1 VRNGPAWNDSVIFIV
16 YDENGG
22 FYDHVAPPPAV
33 APDQIQPGQC
43 ADLSNPPA
51 SLSPGGGAECSDNLE
66 GDPNTSVV
74 DAIKLCPAL
83 AADPTGPYPA
93 GCPHFDQ
100 YGARVPFIAVSPFSK
115 PHYVS
120 HTVADHTSILAFL
133 ETAFLPAAHGGR
145 RHLTER
151 DRRADNLV
159 DLFDFAHAPSLA
171 TAVGAAAPPAMDC
184 TPLALPLP

>member
-1 VRNGPAWNDSVIFIV
+1 
-16 YDENGG
+16 
-22 FYDHVAPPPAV
+22 
-33 APDQIQPGQC
+33 
-43 ADLSNPPA
+43 
-51 SLSPGGGAECSDNLE
+51 
-66 GDPNTSVV
+66 
-74 DAIKLCPAL
+74 L

-93 GCPHFDQ
+93 GCPRFDQ